1 MPSAPRKAGRFQSG
15 TTLAGALSARTRS
28 ITPETSW
35 GGGSHSPSWTRA
47 PPAPPAPG
55 RRPGR
60 QGIVPGGRPAPAALP
75 GTGGRQDAGRSG
87 PAHVHSPDMPG
98 HSFLCRSI
106 SIDAGESKS
115 SHPPAKFFAG
125 ERRARAIRDF
135 TVPRSRS
142 RTWAIS
148 LVGESGQL
156 PHDQHLAVV
165 IREGRPAPA
174 PGPGGALSAPPP
186 PGAGAAGPPPGRDRF
201 PSSSRGEGG
210 PHGLGPPLLS
220 PQMVQAQVGG
230 QAVEPGGK
238 AALPLKGGEGF
249 PRLEK
254 RHPGPDPEHPHGCP
268 SSAAQGV

>member
-15 TTLAGALSARTRS
+15 TTLAGGRCRRVPAHHAGDELGRGIALTQLD
-28 ITPETSW
+28 E
-35 GGGSHSPSWTRA
+35 G

-60 QGIVPGGRPAPAALP
+60 QGIVPGGRPASAALP
-75 GTGGRQDAGRSG
+75 GTGGPSRRRPIRSS
-87 PAHVHSPDMPG
+87 ARSQPDMPG

-106 SIDAGESKS
+106 SIDAGESKKFPS
-115 SHPPAKFFAG
+115 SSKIFSQG
-125 ERRARAIRDF
+125 ETSPGDTGFHSPQIQVQDLGDL
-135 TVPRSRS
+135 
-142 RTWAIS
+142 

-201 PSSSRGEGG
+201 PRRPVRGRAPWTGSASSESADG
-210 PHGLGPPLLS
+210 PGTGWW
-220 PQMVQAQVGG
+220 
-230 QAVEPGGK
+230 PGGR
-238 AALPLKGGEGF
+238 ARWQSCSP
-249 PRLEK
+249 
-254 RHPGPDPEHPHGCP
+254 
-268 SSAAQGV
+268 